1 MNYEKQEIKQGI
13 TLHQIQTENY
23 KTNLYAIFIATPLKR
38 ENVTL
43 DALISAVLRRG
54 TKNLPSQEQI
64 SKKLEMMYGA
74 SFNCGIEKTGDNH
87 ILKFYLE
94 ALSEE
99 FLPKPE
105 ELIKESLG
113 ILLDLSFNPYTENGV
128 FKSEYVEG
136 EKQNLKQIIEAKI
149 DQKDRYAYDRCTEE
163 MFKGKPY
170 GLYKYGYVE
179 DLESITPETLY
190 KYYQELISAAKIDI
204 FCSGRLKNKNVKEII
219 EQNENIQ
226 NLKERK
232 PNYIINNETT
242 EAKGVT
248 ERDEQD
254 KTQKDMDANE
264 QKESREN
271 NENKDK
277 NENVVTESMQIAQ
290 GKLVIG
296 LDVNETKENSR
307 FIASVYNAIL
317 GGGANSKLFQN
328 VREKNSLAYTAN
340 SGYIRVKNA
349 IFIRCGIE
357 IDNYQKA
364 LDTIK
369 EQLEDMKNGNFTD
382 EDIKNS
388 KELILAS
395 IEGITEE
402 QDTEIT
408 YYYGQ
413 ELADRFVSVEEYAE
427 KIKDVTKEQ
436 IIDLAK
442 TVTINT
448 IYFLR
453 D

>member
-1 MNYEKQEIKQGI
+1 MNYEKQEIKPGI
-13 TLHQIQTENY
+13 TLHQIETENY
-23 KTNLYAIFIATPLKR
+23 KTNLYSIFIATPLKR

-43 DALISAVLRRG
+43 DALISAVLRMG

-105 ELIKESLG
+105 ELIKESLN
-113 ILLDLSFNPYTENGV
+113 ILLDLAFNPYTENGA
-128 FKSEYVEG
+128 FKAEYVEG

-149 DQKDRYAYDRCTEE
+149 DNKDKYAYDRCTEE
-163 MFKGKPY
+163 MFKDKPY

-179 DLESITPETLY
+179 DLENITPESLY
-190 KYYQELISAAKIDI
+190 KYYKELINTSKIDI

-219 EQNENIQ
+219 EQNDNIQ
-226 NLKERK
+226 NLIERK
-232 PNYIINNETT
+232 PNYIINNEAT
-242 EAKGVT
+242 EK
-248 ERDEQD
+248 
-254 KTQKDMDANE
+254 K
-264 QKESREN
+264 
-271 NENKDK
+271 
-277 NENVVTESMQIAQ
+277 ENVEEKAVTESMQITQ

-296 LDVNETKENSR
+296 LDVNETAENSR

-328 VREKNSLAYTAN
+328 VREKNSLAYTA
-340 SGYIRVKNA
+340 SSSYIRVKNA

-357 IDNYQKA
+357 IENYQKA

-369 EQLEDMKNGNFTD
+369 EQLEDMKNGNFSE
-382 EDIKNS
+382 EDIQNS
-388 KELILAS
+388 KELLLAS

-402 QDTEIT
+402 QDVEIT

-413 ELADRFVSVEEYAE
+413 ELADRFVNVSEYAE
-427 KIKDVTKEQ
+427 KIKEVTKEQ
-436 IIDLAK
+436 IVNLAQ

-448 IYFLR
+448 IYFLK

>member
-113 ILLDLSFNPYTENGV
+113 ILLDLSFNPYTENGA
-128 FKSEYVEG
+128 FKAEYVEG

-190 KYYQELISAAKIDI
+190 KYYQELISTAKIDI
-204 FCSGRLKNKNVKEII
+204 FCSGRLKDKNVKEII

-232 PNYIINNETT
+232 PNYIVNNETT
-242 EAKGVT
+242 EAKENT
-248 ERDEQD
+248 E
-254 KTQKDMDANE
+254 
-264 QKESREN
+264 
-271 NENKDK
+271 K
-277 NENVVTESMQIAQ
+277 NENIVTESMQIAQ

-296 LDVNETKENSR
+296 LDINEVKENSR

-357 IDNYQKA
+357 IDNYEKA
-364 LDTIK
+364 LNTIK